1 LRQLSSPRSPCPLD
15 SPEVFDVAMDE
26 MSQRS
31 QRIGITPLLFPSP
44 EGKLLHLDNFRYRK
58 WTPAI
63 KAGGIQ
69 RPARLYDLRS
79 TFASNALAA
88 GIAVFELAKVMGTSV
103 EMIERHYGSL
113 FDGSA
118 ASIASRRGAFERL
131 GRESVADSDAGSQNR

>member
-1 LRQLSSPRSPCPLD
+1 MD

-69 RPARLYDLRS
+69 RPARLHDLRS